1 MLVKARLVGDLT
13 SPKINPAA
21 ARADIRAPRTP
32 AARAVAAP
40 PTMGTAV
47 QSSEFESMLAISDAQ
62 GQIIDEVLDGPVSQQ
77 TQRQLARLKENNS
90 RGQLAR
96 ELRQG
101 RTPALAEALLK
112 NHALDENKAASE
124 SAKGVPEGDLAAQ
137 LQASA
142 QISAAAVSAEAA
154 AAQNLARVNRRP
166 ANLSAGLTIA
176 AGVETGRIFSPS
188 QLTSFKQRNGLS
200 LAPGRLAA
208 AAAYSSQELR
218 PQGAA
223 DWNAANGAKR
233 LTRGA
238 NFERESAEALA
249 DPGVKSS
256 EEMVKESD
264 QAAKKPQGLSGSDID
279 TIVNKVGQ
287 ALGLDPSL
295 IKAVIKTESNFN
307 HRAVSPAGAQGLMQ
321 LMPGT
326 AREMGVKDP
335 FSPLDNI
342 WGGARYL

>member
-1 MLVKARLVGDLT
+1 
-13 SPKINPAA
+13 
-21 ARADIRAPRTP
+21 
-32 AARAVAAP
+32 
-40 PTMGTAV
+40 
-47 QSSEFESMLAISDAQ
+47 
-62 GQIIDEVLDGPVSQQ
+62 
-77 TQRQLARLKENNS
+77 
-90 RGQLAR
+90 
-96 ELRQG
+96 
-101 RTPALAEALLK
+101 
-112 NHALDENKAASE
+112 
-124 SAKGVPEGDLAAQ
+124 
-137 LQASA
+137 
-142 QISAAAVSAEAA
+142 
-154 AAQNLARVNRRP
+154 
-166 ANLSAGLTIA
+166 
-176 AGVETGRIFSPS
+176 
-188 QLTSFKQRNGLS
+188 LS
-200 LAPGRLAA
+200 LAPGRLTA
-208 AAAYSSQELR
+208 AAAYSQELK

-238 NFERESAEALA
+238 NLERESAEALA
-249 DPGVKSS
+249 DPGVKGS

-307 HRAVSPAGAQGLMQ
+307 HKAVSPAGAQGLMQ

-342 WGGARYL
+342 WGGARYLKRMLDSHGGNLNRALAAYNWGPGNLQKYGNKRMPRETRRYIEVVNRNYANFKKQTSRA